1 MATGFN
7 TQTGGGQYRIQ
18 FETDNKEY
26 FLLMQELSRCCV
38 DHPKVKTNADRIRAM
53 SDEELVDYLMQF
65 TDLDCRIGFCLNLP
79 ECEKLL
85 DTEDGIPRSMCKKCL
100 LKWLQQPAEDL

>member
-1 MATGFN
+1 MNMTSP
-7 TQTGGGQYRIQ
+7 
-18 FETDNKEY
+18 
-26 FLLMQELSRCCV
+26 M
-38 DHPKVKTNADRIRAM
+38 HPKPLVNATCKLVKKGCFEDGRCHALGACENKIITNADRIRAM
-53 SDEELVDYLMQF
+53 SDEELVGYLMQF